1 MQFSPLFAASLT
13 AAVLMSAGAL
23 SATSAEAAQSSIF
36 RCDLSDGS
44 VVFADRR
51 CKGAKKVVRWQPER
65 VPLGIQRT
73 PMKEAGMTGGMMG
86 KDNAPTLGYK
96 DPYVDCR
103 ERGGKFNLTARL
115 CRLPSEHKPVVR
127 IR

>member
-13 AAVLMSAGAL
+13 AAVLMSAGVL
-23 SATSAEAAQSSIF
+23 SPSTAEAAQSSIY

-65 VPLGIQRT
+65 VPMGIQRT
-73 PMKEAGMTGGMMG
+73 DMNKGDGAGAMMA
-86 KDNAPTLGYK
+86 KDDGPTLGNK

-103 ERGGKFNLTARL
+103 ERGGKFNITARL
-115 CRLPSEHKPVVR
+115 CRLPSQHKPVVR